1 MQGKASILPT
11 LVGSL
16 FMASFMAA
24 IADRDAAAS
33 PDWMAFVELPR
44 HVHGLVAAD
53 MSNRPEAEREDIS
66 HEELCEKLV
75 MSARE
80 KRLPVT
86 FFTNLIWKESRF
98 DTDAVSPAGAEGIAQ
113 FMPAVS
119 KVMGFDPFDPREA
132 IPAAARLLRVLLD
145 RFGNLGLAAAA
156 YNAGPARV
164 REWMDKKGGLPSETR
179 DYVAAIT
186 GRHAERWRERDSAP
200 DGFLVPARVP
210 CHRVAAFSDATRDEH
225 AKALA
230 ALASAAAASAKAAA
244 EKSTARKGRLAK
256 AAAKTPVKAALGK
269 AKTAKSRVAAG
280 RRPAKTRSASVAS
293 AKASG
298 RAKARPAAVRS
309 AGRKKEP
316 LG

>member
-1 MQGKASILPT
+1 MQAKASILPT

-16 FMASFMAA
+16 FIAA
-24 IADRDAAAS
+24 IADREAAAS
-33 PDWMAFVELPR
+33 PDWTAFVELPR
-44 HVHGLVAAD
+44 HIHGLVAAD
-53 MSNRPEAEREDIS
+53 LPNGPEPAREEIS
-66 HEELCEKLV
+66 HEELCGALV
-75 MSARE
+75 VSARE

-164 REWMDKKGGLPSETR
+164 REWMDKKGRLPAETR
-179 DYVAAIT
+179 DYVADIT
-186 GRHAERWRERDSAP
+186 GRHAERWRGRETSP

-210 CHRVAAFSDATRDEH
+210 CHRIAAFSDATRDEH

-230 ALASAAAASAKAAA
+230 ALASAAEVASTKAAA
-244 EKSTARKGRLAK
+244 EKPTARKGRPDKSAGK
-256 AAAKTPVKAALGK
+256 TPAKTLPGNTKV
-269 AKTAKSRVAAG
+269 AKSRVAAG
-280 RRPAKTRSASVAS
+280 RSMTKTRSAAAVPST
-293 AKASG
+293 KTNG

>member
-1 MQGKASILPT
+1 MRGKASILPT
-11 LVGSL
+11 LIGSL
-16 FMASFMAA
+16 FIAA
-24 IADRDAAAS
+24 MADRQAAAS
-33 PDWMAFVELPR
+33 PDWMAFVELPG

-53 MSNRPEAEREDIS
+53 QPNGPEPVREDIT
-66 HEELCEKLV
+66 HEELCEALV

-98 DTDAVSPAGAEGIAQ
+98 DSDAVSPAGAEGIAQ

-164 REWMDKKGGLPSETR
+164 REWMDRKSGLPAETR
-179 DYVAAIT
+179 DYVADIT
-186 GRHAERWRERDSAP
+186 GRHADRWRGRETAP

-210 CHRVAAFSDATRDEH
+210 CHRVEAFSDATRGEH

-230 ALASAAAASAKAAA
+230 ALASAAKAAA
-244 EKSTARKGRLAK
+244 AKTAAKKAGTRKGRLAK
-256 AAAKTPVKAALGK
+256 TAAKTPAKTRLGK
-269 AKTAKSRVAAG
+269 TKTAKSRVAAG
-280 RRPAKTRSASVAS
+280 RGTAKARSAASKPSAAKTR
-293 AKASG
+293 G